1 MELLRRKETD
11 KNAVKKQHIQAKKME
26 KERLKKQEQIA
37 EAKRKS
43 AQKLEQEKGEVDD
56 YFEGGGQSQRS

>member
-43 AQKLEQEKGEVDD
+43 AQK
-56 YFEGGGQSQRS
+56 